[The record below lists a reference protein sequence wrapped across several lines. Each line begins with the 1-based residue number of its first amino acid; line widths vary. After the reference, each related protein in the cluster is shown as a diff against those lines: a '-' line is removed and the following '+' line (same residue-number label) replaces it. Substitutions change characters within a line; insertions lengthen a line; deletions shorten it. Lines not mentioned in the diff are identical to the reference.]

1 MPPSSDPRL
10 SLSRNDPD
18 FLQEV
23 AACELVA
30 MLNLFFLCCY
40 IYIYITTNATNA
52 WFYLCPMFP

>member
-40 IYIYITTNATNA
+40 IYIYI
-52 WFYLCPMFP
+52 